1 MQIIAAFPNCKVG
14 VKNVVATSATIM
26 HCGQN
31 RELCRQNCDF
41 DARNNTNR
49 CDLPIDVA
57 TFRKKKN
64 VSYWVT
70 DFFKYKM
77 PSTMSP
83 TVPRKNVNIIGRL
96 WKNDIYL
103 SEAAVKAR
111 LLAYQPQLEKKT

>member
-1 MQIIAAFPNCKVG
+1 M
-14 VKNVVATSATIM
+14 T
-26 HCGQN
+26 
-31 RELCRQNCDF
+31 
-41 DARNNTNR
+41 
-49 CDLPIDVA
+49 
-57 TFRKKKN
+57 KKKN

-83 TVPRKNVNIIGRL
+83 TVPRKNNNIIGRL

>member
-1 MQIIAAFPNCKVG
+1 
-14 VKNVVATSATIM
+14 M

-31 RELCRQNCDF
+31 RELCRQNCQF

-70 DFFKYKM
+70 DFFNYKM

-83 TVPRKNVNIIGRL
+83 TVPRKNANFIGRV
-96 WKNDIYL
+96 WTEDTYL